1 MKSLLVKLGVILI
14 GLTIFG
20 CVEVWGAEWKLYF
33 VHESFLAYYDVQSIT
48 RPSKNI
54 VRVQTRS
61 NITDQGVLYLM
72 RERGNEYENLTHFI
86 ILSEINCIEKT
97 VRSLSITYYDN
108 KGGVIYSSSSPGQF
122 DSIVPGTNVE
132 ILSKEVCK

>member
-1 MKSLLVKLGVILI
+1 MKSLSVKLGVILI
-14 GLTIFG
+14 GLAIFTYA
-20 CVEVWGAEWKLYF
+20 EVWGADWKLYAA
-33 VHESFLAYYDVQSIT
+33 HESFLAYYDTQSIT

-61 NITDQGVLYLM
+61 DITERGVLYLM
-72 RERGNEYENLTHFI
+72 RERGNEYENLNHFI
-86 ILSEINCIEKT
+86 ILSEINCIEKK

-132 ILSKEVCK
+132 ILYKEVCK